1 MNNRKVGIIDATILL
16 DFIAGDIFDTLFF
29 LPVEFLTSDFVA
41 DEVSKTYSFEDL
53 EGFGLQVLELS
64 EAQMLEIEVL

>member
-1 MNNRKVGIIDATILL
+1 MNKRKIGIIDATILL

-41 DEVSKTYSFEDL
+41 DEVSKTYSFRGPGGVWSPGTGTE
-53 EGFGLQVLELS
+53 
-64 EAQMLEIEVL
+64 